1 MILQACL
8 NGSRPADFHPR
19 LPTTPEAIVADAV
32 SAVDAGA
39 QELHVHVRDGDGNE
53 TLAPDAVDH
62 LMCRMRERLRGTF
75 IGISTGAWIHNDD
88 DQRLAFIEGWREF
101 PDYASVN
108 LLEDGAPGVFE
119 RLVRRGVGVEAG
131 LASANDAERFA
142 RLGLA
147 SLTLRILIEVS
158 EPDPAAAHAV
168 ADDILSVLAKT
179 EIAKP
184 VLLHGFDGT
193 VRSFVE
199 RAARERLS
207 TRIGLEDGKALPDDR
222 RWIQCGA
229 CRDGC
234 RDHGTSHLSTR
245 EADRGAAFRA

>member
-19 LPTTPEAIVADAV
+19 LPVTPEAIVADAV
-32 SAVDAGA
+32 AAVDAGA

-62 LMCRMRERLRGTF
+62 LMRLMRERLRGTL

-88 DQRLAFIEGWREF
+88 DRRLAFIDRWRER

-108 LLEDGAPGVFE
+108 LSEDGAPAVFE
-119 RLVRRGVGVEAG
+119 RLARRGVDVEAG
-131 LASANDAERFA
+131 LASADDAKRYV

-147 SLTLRILIEVS
+147 SVTFRILIEIE

-168 ADDILSVLAKT
+168 ADDILATLAEAGIT
-179 EIAKP
+179 KP
-184 VLLHGFDGT
+184 VLVHGFDGT
-193 VRSFVE
+193 VWSFVE

-207 TRIGLEDGKALPDDR
+207 TRIGLEDGKALLDDR
-222 RWIQCGA
+222 
-229 CRDGC
+229 
-234 RDHGTSHLSTR
+234 
-245 EADRGAAFRA
+245 EAESNAELVATAAAVMARRT